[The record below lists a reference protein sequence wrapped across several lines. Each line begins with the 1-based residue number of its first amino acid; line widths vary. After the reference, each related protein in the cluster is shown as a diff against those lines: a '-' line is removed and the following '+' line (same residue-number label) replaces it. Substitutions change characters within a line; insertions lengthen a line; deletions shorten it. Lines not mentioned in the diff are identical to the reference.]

1 MTSAGPAWHSLGQSD
16 SWAGVRAVVL
26 GFEDAGFAAADN
38 LLHLGAD
45 VLVLAS
51 PTPDAA
57 ALADQREK
65 AELLEVLG
73 ARVRLDAEPVTQ
85 LPEALDLVVVPAGTA
100 HDHPLVAEA
109 IARGL
114 TVWSDAELAWRLRPR
129 PVAAPWLVVAGPDP
143 ALVGACTERLG
154 AILAADGVVAT
165 VAGTAGR
172 PVVEVMMDPAPCDVL
187 VLGIDAVQLTHL
199 PTMAAD
205 SAALLGVR
213 DADPA
218 FAAVA
223 GRVYADVRVACVY
236 LLADPGTEELVAEAE
251 VVEGARAIGVT
262 LGTPAPSMVG
272 VVEEFL
278 VDRAFIAERAS
289 SAAEIGSLEDVG
301 SDDPQVVTA
310 ALTAAALARA
320 HGVSQ
325 HAVRAGL
332 RRVAGLPD

>member
-1 MTSAGPAWHSLGQSD
+1 MTSSGPAWHSLGQSD

-26 GFEDAGFAAADN
+26 DFAAAGFAAADN

-45 VLVLAS
+45 VLVLAAPAS
-51 PTPDAA
+51 DAA
-57 ALADQREK
+57 ALADQRER

-73 ARVRLDAEPVTQ
+73 ARVRLTVSPPAEF
-85 LPEALDLVVVPAGTA
+85 PEAVDLVVAPQGTPP
-100 HDHPLVAEA
+100 DHPLLAAALAGA
-109 IARGL
+109 I

-129 PVAAPWLVVAGPDP
+129 PVAAPWLVVAGPDA
-143 ALVGACTERLG
+143 ALVEACTRRLG
-154 AILAADGVVAT
+154 AVLAADRLAVAVGGV
-165 VAGTAGR
+165 GGR

-187 VLGIDAVQLTHL
+187 VLGLDVVQLAHL

-205 SAALLGVR
+205 SAVVLAAGEP
-213 DADPA
+213 D

-223 GRVYADVRVACVY
+223 ARVYRDVRVACVY
-236 LLADPGTEELVAEAE
+236 VVADRGTEEMVAEAE

-272 VVEEFL
+272 IVEEFL

-301 SDDPQVVTA
+301 SEDPAIVTA
-310 ALTAAALARA
+310 ALAAGALARA

-325 HAVRAGL
+325 QAVRLGL
-332 RRVAGLPD
+332 RRHAGLPD